1 MTLSTSYWPADF
13 SQPVVDVTVGDALR
27 GAAAEAPRTTAL
39 VEGAVDPAARRR
51 WSYAEL
57 LEASERAARAL
68 LGRFAPGD
76 RVAVW
81 ANNIPEWVI
90 LELAA
95 GLAGITIVTVNPAL
109 RPQELAYV
117 LGQSQADGI
126 FLIPAY
132 RASPMAEMV
141 QQVRRDLPAL
151 REVVSFA
158 DWEAFCAEGAPD
170 RALPEVSPRAPA
182 QIQYTSGTTGFPKGA
197 VLHHRGIVNNARL
210 HTARLGVGPGSVQLS
225 AMPLF
230 HTAGCVMAVLG
241 AVVTCG
247 TLVLP
252 PFFDAGLMLE
262 LIAAER
268 PATLGG
274 VPTMLIG
281 MLDHPGFRPGRHGI
295 GTAVVTGGAVV
306 PPALVGRVEAA
317 FGAPVSIVFAQT
329 EASPVITQTSPQDTA
344 EDRAHTLGLPLPQT
358 EVKLIDP
365 GSGQTV
371 APGVIGELCTR
382 GYHVMTGYFR
392 DPDKTAAAIDADGWL
407 HTGDLASMDQ
417 RGYCQIAGRLK
428 DMIIR
433 GGENIYPREIEQVLF
448 GHPAVADVAVV
459 GVPDA
464 KWGEQVAAFIRP
476 APGQA
481 PDPDELFAYCREH
494 LAPHKTP
501 RYWTVL
507 EQFPLTP
514 SGKIQ
519 KFLLRERFLARGPDL
534 AIRAE
539 GTDIAAAAPPAS

>member
-1 MTLSTSYWPADF
+1 MFDF
-13 SQPVVDVTVGDALR
+13 ELTAAELKGLDALDT
-27 GAAAEAPRTTAL
+27 GAR
-39 VEGAVDPAARRR
+39 
-51 WSYAEL
+51 
-57 LEASERAARAL
+57 
-68 LGRFAPGD
+68 
-76 RVAVW
+76 
-81 ANNIPEWVI
+81 
-90 LELAA
+90 
-95 GLAGITIVTVNPAL
+95 
-109 RPQELAYV
+109 
-117 LGQSQADGI
+117 GI
-126 FLIPAY
+126 FLVPAY

-141 QQVRRDLPAL
+141 QQVRGDLPAL
-151 REVVSFA
+151 REVISFA
-158 DWEAFCAEGAPD
+158 RWEAFCAQAAPD
-170 RALPEVSPRAPA
+170 RALPAVSPDAPA

-210 HTARLGVGPGSVQLS
+210 YTARLGLGRGNVSLS

-230 HTAGCVMAVLG
+230 HTAGCAMSVLG
-241 AVVTCG
+241 AVVTRG
-247 TLVLP
+247 TLILP
-252 PFFDAGLMLE
+252 PYFDPGLMLE

-268 PATLGG
+268 PQTLLG

-317 FGAPVSIVFAQT
+317 FGAPLSIVFAQT

-344 EDRAHTLGLPLPQT
+344 EDRARTLGRPLPQA
-358 EVKLIDP
+358 EVKITDP
-365 GSGQTV
+365 ASGQTV

-382 GYHVMTGYFR
+382 GYHVMTGYFW
-392 DPDKTAAAIDADGWL
+392 DPEKTAAAIDADGWL
-407 HTGDLASMDQ
+407 HTGDLASMDE
-417 RGYCQIAGRLK
+417 RGYCQIGGRLK

-448 GHPAVADVAVV
+448 EHPTVADVAVV

-464 KWGEQVAAFIRP
+464 TWGEQVAAFVRP
-476 APGQA
+476 APGQKA
-481 PDPDELFAYCREH
+481 DPDELFAYCREH

-507 EQFPLTP
+507 EEFPQTP

-519 KFLLRERFLARGPDL
+519 KFVLRERFLAQGPDV

-539 GTDIAAAAPPAS
+539 SLDTATAVPPAS